1 MQYLYFIPND
11 PESTTLV
18 SPKGVAQYRV
28 LTSKAA
34 AILRSPAVT
43 RISRNSGDAS
53 TTTTI
58 GVVEWRKWC
67 GHPVVRSTV
76 FDGNE
81 QKIAVRELL
90 YKLGS
95 TFSTY
100 VPFPHK
106 SHCLGADICCLQVSI
121 PLPAGEFKLIT
132 LPTSALLRN

>member
-58 GVVEWRKWC
+58 GVVEWRKWG

-106 SHCLGADICCLQVSI
+106 SHCLGADICCLQGTI
-121 PLPAGEFKLIT
+121 
-132 LPTSALLRN
+132 LLRQ